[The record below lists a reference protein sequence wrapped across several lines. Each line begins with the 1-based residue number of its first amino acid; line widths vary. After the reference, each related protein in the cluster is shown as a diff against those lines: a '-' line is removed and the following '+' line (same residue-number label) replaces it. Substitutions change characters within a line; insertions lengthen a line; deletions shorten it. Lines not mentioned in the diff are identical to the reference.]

1 MAETGQAALTVRLR
15 GGPEDQ
21 VAAGEWLGD
30 GAHTLT
36 FGALER
42 QRPAVSGT
50 GPGRPGGSGWGHSP
64 SLSEQGPLQFRSLI
78 TVATPS

>member
-1 MAETGQAALTVRLR
+1 MAETGQVALTVRLR

-30 GAHTLT
+30 GTHTLT

-50 GPGRPGGSGWGHSP
+50 GPGRPGGSGWGTPHP
-64 SLSEQGPLQFRSLI
+64 FLSRGPFSSG
-78 TVATPS
+78 P

>member
-1 MAETGQAALTVRLR
+1 MAGTRQVALTVRLR

-21 VAAGEWLGD
+21 VAAGEGLGD

-42 QRPAVSGT
+42 QRPAMSST
-50 GPGRPGGSGWGHSP
+50 GPGR
-64 SLSEQGPLQFRSLI
+64 L
-78 TVATPS
+78 